1 MNILHISTP
10 ISWRGGEQQVA
21 YLVQALHEAGIR
33 QGVLCPIGAALS
45 DRAELRGTAV
55 LGFQT
60 RGPLGVLLAR
70 RIAHVARKGEYTL
83 IHTHDSHAHSAAVL
97 AAALFGMSLPIVV
110 SRRVDFPVSPGPFS
124 KWKYNHSSV
133 RRILCVSD
141 EIRKITAP
149 AIRNKNILSVIRSGV
164 DAGRY
169 ATANGRESLRR
180 ELGLN
185 PQTRLVGNLSALADH
200 KDYPTWLRA
209 AACLHVQDPQ
219 LHFVIAGSG
228 PKEHEIRQLISGL
241 GLSTCV
247 HLLGFRTDV
256 AEVMTALDVFMISSK
271 TEGLGTI
278 VIEAFAAGVPVVATR
293 AGGIPELVEGEM
305 NGILCPV
312 GDDVSLCASVRRIFE
327 EPGLALRLGA
337 AGKERSHRFSFRST
351 AAQTLEVYRQV
362 SGS

>member
-10 ISWRGGEQQVA
+10 NTWRGGEQQVA
-21 YLVQALHEAGIR
+21 YLVQALHEAGIH
-33 QGVLCPIGAALS
+33 QGVLCPAGSALS
-45 DRAELRGTAV
+45 TRTELRGVEV
-55 LGFQT
+55 LAFQT

-70 RIAHVARKGEYTL
+70 HIAHVARNGNYTL
-83 IHTHDSHAHSAAVL
+83 IHTHDSHAHTAAVL
-97 AAALFGMSLPIVV
+97 AATVFGMPLPIVV
-110 SRRVDFPVSPGPFS
+110 SRRVDFPVSPGPLS
-124 KWKYNHSSV
+124 KWKYNHPAV

-149 AIRNKNILSVIRSGV
+149 AIRNKNMLAVIRSGV
-164 DAGRY
+164 DASRY
-169 ATANGRESLRR
+169 TTANGRESLRR
-180 ELGLN
+180 ELGLT
-185 PQTRLVGNLSALADH
+185 PEARLVGNLSALADH

-209 AACLHVQDPQ
+209 AARLYAQDSN

-228 PKEHEIRQLISGL
+228 PEEREIRQLISEMGL
-241 GLSTCV
+241 TSCV
-247 HLLGFRTDV
+247 YMLGFRADV

-293 AGGIPELVEGEM
+293 AGGIPELVEDGI

-312 GDDVSLCASVRRIFE
+312 GDEVALCASVRRIFE

-337 AGKERSHRFSFRST
+337 AGKERAHRFSFRST
-351 AAQTLEVYRQV
+351 AAQTLEVYREV